1 MLRVREVAT
10 QGSACAEKPAASGVS
25 SHILPREGLPRASK
39 PARLAAMAALGLA
52 LGAGGAV
59 FTVSL
64 VQAED
69 DAGIRAFH
77 RQEAANRQALSQS
90 GYTGI
95 QPLPRASAY
104 APARSGWHIPLL
116 RMQPDG
122 RIAHPPV
129 ELNPFRQ
136 RAAADAPKR
145 QAKRTTQA
153 RLDTVSGAA
162 DVARTICVRLC
173 DGFHAPIGYLRAAS
187 DMKAHEALCQ
197 AMNPGIPV
205 KVFRVAAGSANI
217 GDAQA
222 ADGKR
227 YDALPMAYSHESTKD
242 AAACRPAIVQ
252 AGERR
257 VSLLRD
263 FTLRPGDS
271 VVLDGKVRTFV
282 GGSNWPYSTRDFRDF
297 RSASELSNGQR
308 KQIDERVGIS
318 RMEAEARGL
327 RRQMRLREAS
337 LHDDSIASDA
347 NESFTLRGSLDPT
360 RRSAVR
366 MISLTNASQ

>member
-1 MLRVREVAT
+1 MLRVREVPSRVPARDERPVAP
-10 QGSACAEKPAASGVS
+10 SASAD
-25 SHILPREGLPRASK
+25 ILPLPGK

-77 RQEAANRQALSQS
+77 RQEAALRPSSQAASHPARL
-90 GYTGI
+90 
-95 QPLPRASAY
+95 LPRASAY
-104 APARSGWHIPLL
+104 APARSGWQIPLL
-116 RMQPDG
+116 RMEPDG

-136 RAAADAPKR
+136 RAAAADPKR
-145 QAKRTTQA
+145 QARRGAQA

-162 DVARTICVRLC
+162 DTARTICVRLC

-205 KVFRVAAGSANI
+205 KVFRVAAGAADI

-227 YDALPMAYSHESTKD
+227 YNALPMAYSHESTRD
-242 AAACRPAIVQ
+242 AAACRPAIVK
-252 AGERR
+252 AGEQR

-282 GGSNWPYSTRDFRDF
+282 GGSRWPYSTRDFRDF
-297 RSASELSNGQR
+297 RSASELSKGQR

-327 RRQMRLREAS
+327 RRQMLLREAS
-337 LHDDSIASDA
+337 LHDDTTASDA
-347 NESFTLRGSLDPT
+347 VIGLRGSLDPA
-360 RRSAVR
+360 RRGPVR
-366 MISLTNASQ
+366 MISLIAE

>member
-1 MLRVREVAT
+1 MLRVRDVAT
-10 QGSACAEKPAASGVS
+10 QGSSCAERPAASSAWTGP
-25 SHILPREGLPRASK
+25 LPRGGK
-39 PARLAAMAALGLA
+39 PARLAALAALGLA

-77 RQEAANRQALSQS
+77 RQEAALRQSRQAASQ
-90 GYTGI
+90 
-95 QPLPRASAY
+95 PALPRASAY
-104 APARSGWHIPLL
+104 APARSGWQIPLL
-116 RMQPDG
+116 RMEPDG

-129 ELNPFRQ
+129 ELNPFRK
-136 RAAADAPKR
+136 RHVAADPKR
-145 QAKRTTQA
+145 QPRRISQA

-173 DGFHAPIGYLRAAS
+173 DGFHAPIGYLRAAT
-187 DMKAHEALCQ
+187 DIKAHEALCQ

-205 KVFRVAAGSANI
+205 KVFRVAAGSAEI
-217 GDAQA
+217 GEAQA

-227 YDALPMAYSHESTKD
+227 YNALPMAWSHESTRD

-282 GGSNWPYSTRDFRDF
+282 GGSRWPYSTHDFRDF
-297 RSASELSNGQR
+297 RSASELSKGQR
-308 KQIDERVGIS
+308 KQIDDRVGIS
-318 RMEAEARGL
+318 RMEAQARGL

-337 LHDDSIASDA
+337 LHDDSVASDA
-347 NESFTLRGSLDPT
+347 VVALRGSLDPVM
-360 RRSAVR
+360 RGPVR
-366 MISLTNASQ
+366 VISLLGE

>member
-1 MLRVREVAT
+1 MLRVRDDGVQALPRA
-10 QGSACAEKPAASGVS
+10 GKPLASGVS
-25 SHILPREGLPRASK
+25 ARSLARGNRS
-39 PARLAAMAALGLA
+39 ARLAALAALGLA
-52 LGAGGAV
+52 LGAGSAV
-59 FTVSL
+59 FTVSM

-77 RQEAANRQALSQS
+77 RQEAANRQALRQS
-90 GYTGI
+90 SYAASPVP
-95 QPLPRASAY
+95 QAQPRAVAY
-104 APARSGWHIPLL
+104 APARSGWQIPLL
-116 RMQPDG
+116 RMEPDG

-136 RAAADAPKR
+136 RAADAPPR
-145 QAKRTTQA
+145 QPRRTTQA

-187 DMKAHEALCQ
+187 DLKAHDALCQ
-197 AMNPGIPV
+197 ATNPGIPV
-205 KVFRVAAGSANI
+205 KVFRVAAGATEI

-222 ADGKR
+222 ADGQR
-227 YDALPMAYSHESTKD
+227 YRALPMAYSHENTRD

-282 GGSNWPYSTRDFRDF
+282 GGSRWPYSPRDFRDF
-297 RSASELSNGQR
+297 RSAAELTKGQR
-308 KQIDERVGIS
+308 QQIDERVGIS

-337 LHDDSIASDA
+337 LQDDSVASDA
-347 NESFTLRGSLDPT
+347 DIGFVLRGTLDPV
-360 RRSAVR
+360 RRGPVR
-366 MISLTNASQ
+366 VISLIAD